1 MNWPGILNEFKD
13 LLMNKLARSIDRI
26 LSWTVI
32 ILMVILVVDV
42 VWQVATRYLLGSASS
57 FTEELARFLLIWI
70 GLLGSAYAYRM
81 NLHLAFDYFS
91 SRATGRNRV
100 WLMLFIHSLIAL
112 FALLVLVIGG
122 SYLVQLTWELNQV
135 SAALQVKLAYVYSV
149 LPLSGILILF
159 YAVLFIRDALLNQKD
174 NKDNNEPVEITNGE
188 V

>member
-1 MNWPGILNEFKD
+1 
-13 LLMNKLARSIDRI
+13 MNKVAELTDKI

-32 ILMVILVVDV
+32 LLMAVLVVDV
-42 VWQVATRYLLGSASS
+42 VWQVTTRYLLGSASS

-91 SRATGRNRV
+91 SKATGRYRM
-100 WLMLFIHSLIAL
+100 WLSLFIHSLIAF

-135 SAALQVKLAYVYSV
+135 SAALQLRLAYVYSV
-149 LPLSGILILF
+149 LPLSGILIIF
-159 YAVLFIRDALLNQKD
+159 YALLFIRDSLKRTYSDPQPIADL
-174 NKDNNEPVEITNGE
+174 EE
-188 V
+188 

>member
-1 MNWPGILNEFKD
+1 MSKIAEFT
-13 LLMNKLARSIDRI
+13 DRI

-32 ILMVILVVDV
+32 FLMALLVVDV
-42 VWQVATRYLLGSASS
+42 VWQVTTRYLLGSASS

-91 SRATGRNRV
+91 SKATGRYRM
-100 WLMLFIHSLIAL
+100 WLSIFIHSLIAL
-112 FALLVLVIGG
+112 FAFFVLVIGG

-135 SAALQVKLAYVYSV
+135 SAALQLRLAYVYSV
-149 LPLSGILILF
+149 LPLSGLLIIF
-159 YAVLFIRDALLNQKD
+159 YALLFIRDSLQWTGSEPQPAR
-174 NKDNNEPVEITNGE
+174 NEE